1 MTETDYN
8 DLLVMSDHP
17 NPKQQKIIKQVIDWF
32 YGHDAQGKPNRDWS
46 KRLVRPRAR
55 LEPLATTTEY
65 ATQYDSSIPLLP
77 SSARIPYPF
86 IILGGVLIL
95 GVLYLLL
102 FLIIDRLRCCRKEA
116 AGRKNTTTER
126 LARRQTQD
134 GLYSVEDD
142 SLGSGNVR
150 PSSKV
155 SELHDAPPP
164 SYEDAILASQQQ
176 TTPAK

>member
-1 MTETDYN
+1 MTEKDYN
-8 DLLVMSDHP
+8 ALLVMSDPP
-17 NPKQQKIIKQVIDWF
+17 NPNQQKIIKQVIDWF
-32 YGHDAQGKPNRDWS
+32 FGPDAQGKPSKDWS
-46 KRLVRPRAR
+46 KRLLRPRPR

-65 ATQYDSSIPLLP
+65 ATQYDTSIPLLP

-102 FLIIDRLRCCRKEA
+102 FLIIDRLRCCNKETA
-116 AGRKNTTTER
+116 RRKNRTTER
-126 LARRQTQD
+126 PARRQTLD

-142 SLGSGNVR
+142 SLGSGNVP

-155 SELHDAPPP
+155 SDDAPPP